1 MADRHHQ
8 RSDND
13 RAAVSEH
20 AVGDYAPEYRSEI
33 DEAGINPVDVGR
45 EWLGVE
51 RTERG
56 FKDALERRE
65 SDHLAGCSWLK
76 HVLDEVALA
85 ARFPSTFVADPVQS
99 HRPLKIGIGNDLV
112 AAGFPAREANA
123 ALKTYT
129 GRPAYQRVVATAGY
143 RVDLDGNVAGEVTD
157 GQRRYAEAR
166 ARRLEAR
173 QSAEAAAKANGE
185 GRRLPA
191 SPQRRRRHRPCGLH
205 ECRRSRTS
213 RSRCPRHPT
222 KLQAP
227 ATPPAPPRSSDGR
240 FGLADLRRLAQ
251 ERKQRAL
258 EEAAACS
265 SV

>member
-1 MADRHHQ
+1 MDEIREGNRRYGRRLHRHAGSDAAASCGDFAIM
-8 RSDND
+8 RRLRNMSDN
-13 RAAVSEH
+13 
-20 AVGDYAPEYRSEI
+20 PEKTI
-33 DEAGINPVDVGR
+33 
-45 EWLGVE
+45 
-51 RTERG
+51 T
-56 FKDALERRE
+56 
-65 SDHLAGCSWLK
+65 
-76 HVLDEVALA
+76 ALA
-85 ARFPSTFVADPVQS
+85 ARFPSTFVADPLQP

-112 AAGFPAREANA
+112 AAGFLAREAKA

-129 GRPAYQRVVATAGY
+129 GRPAYHRVVATGGY

-185 GRRLPA
+185 GPKATGEPA
-191 SPQRRRRHRPCGLH
+191 AQTAAPSVRAARVPTVKDKPVTVPQAPI
-205 ECRRSRTS
+205 
-213 RSRCPRHPT
+213 

-240 FGLADLRRLAQ
+240 LGLADLKRLAQ

>member
-1 MADRHHQ
+1 M
-8 RSDND
+8 SDN
-13 RAAVSEH
+13 
-20 AVGDYAPEYRSEI
+20 PEKAI
-33 DEAGINPVDVGR
+33 A
-45 EWLGVE
+45 
-51 RTERG
+51 
-56 FKDALERRE
+56 
-65 SDHLAGCSWLK
+65 
-76 HVLDEVALA
+76 ALA

-123 ALKTYT
+123 ALNAYT
-129 GRPAYQRVVATAGY
+129 GGPAYQRVVATGGY

-173 QSAEAAAKANGE
+173 HSDEAVAKANREGPKATGE
-185 GRRLPA
+185 PA
-191 SPQRRRRHRPCGLH
+191 AQTATPSARAARVPTVKDKPATVPQ
-205 ECRRSRTS
+205 T
-213 RSRCPRHPT
+213 PT

-240 FGLADLRRLAQ
+240 LGLADLKRLAQ

-258 EEAAACS
+258 EEATACL